1 MVVHRRTDPGELAGD
16 PGQGRGLHVVPRP
29 ASREAAADTLCGSDH
44 GPVLVGGGPRDH
56 GEHTERA
63 RDADIRRQDARDPVD
78 NDGTPRGQATMR
90 AILRILLRL
99 LRISAGVRAH
109 TRRQGA
115 VAVNAYKRRRA

>member
-1 MVVHRRTDPGELAGD
+1 
-16 PGQGRGLHVVPRP
+16 
-29 ASREAAADTLCGSDH
+29 
-44 GPVLVGGGPRDH
+44 
-56 GEHTERA
+56 
-63 RDADIRRQDARDPVD
+63 
-78 NDGTPRGQATMR
+78 MR